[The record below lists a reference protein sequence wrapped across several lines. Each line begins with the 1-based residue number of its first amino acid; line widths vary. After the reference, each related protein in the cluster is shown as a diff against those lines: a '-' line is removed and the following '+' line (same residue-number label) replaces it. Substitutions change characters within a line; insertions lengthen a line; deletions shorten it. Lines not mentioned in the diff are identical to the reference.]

1 MDITS
6 FLMPTTGLSRKSV
19 RNKMLYLNDIPYLSA
34 KGGARVWDA
43 LTSSP
48 TPELS
53 PGAWIYIPC
62 FYDRENIYED
72 S

>member
-1 MDITS
+1 
-6 FLMPTTGLSRKSV
+6 
-19 RNKMLYLNDIPYLSA
+19 MLYLNDIPYLSA